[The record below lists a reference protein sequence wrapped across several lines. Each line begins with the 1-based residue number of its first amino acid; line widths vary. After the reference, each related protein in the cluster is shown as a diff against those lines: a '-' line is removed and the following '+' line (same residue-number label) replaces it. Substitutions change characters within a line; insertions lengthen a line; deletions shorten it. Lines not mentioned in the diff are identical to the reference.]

1 MLEDFAEQLCASTVR
16 WNTSSRNVATIVQV
30 GSMIQELADLALGI
44 FQFAVSR
51 QIHLDVVWISWNQ
64 NAQADMLS
72 KIKDFDDF
80 AVHDDVFSTRGSLEP

>member
-1 MLEDFAEQLCASTVR
+1 MLEDFVEQLCASRVR
-16 WNTSSRNVATIVQV
+16 WNTGSRNVATIVQV

-64 NAQADMLS
+64 NAQADMLG
-72 KIKDFDDF
+72 KVKDFDDF
-80 AVHDDVFSTRGSLEP
+80 AVHDDVFFN